1 MKRHINLYYILRI
14 NTNSSSNLKNVK
26 NQNVFAKDVRICYHR
41 SRGVIVW

>member
-14 NTNSSSNLKNVK
+14 NTNSSSNLKNVM
-26 NQNVFAKDVRICYHR
+26 NQNMFANNVRICYHI